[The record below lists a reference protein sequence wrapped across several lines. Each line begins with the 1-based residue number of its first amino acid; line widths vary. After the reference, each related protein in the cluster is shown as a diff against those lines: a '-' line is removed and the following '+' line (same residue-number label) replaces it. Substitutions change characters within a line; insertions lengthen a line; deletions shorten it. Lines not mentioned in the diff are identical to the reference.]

1 MCAIT
6 SVYYSTMPI
15 EPNTYNEK
23 ELIQALQDTARRDA
37 AFSVLVKLYSKQ
49 LYWQIRRM
57 VLNHDDSDDILQNTF
72 IKVLN
77 SIHNFRGDSQLSTWL
92 HRIAINET
100 LTFLNHKQAETVS
113 LDSEEGSIAE
123 QLESDSLFS
132 GSHADALLQEAITRL
147 PQKQR
152 LIFNMKYYDDM
163 KYEQISEILGT
174 SVGALKASYHIAVK
188 KIESYLLENN

>member
-1 MCAIT
+1 MSIVA
-6 SVYYSTMPI
+6 
-15 EPNTYNEK
+15 NTYDEK
-23 ELIQALQDTARRDA
+23 ELIQALQDNVRRDA
-37 AFSVLVKLYSKQ
+37 AFAILVKLYSEQ

-57 VLNHDDSDDILQNTF
+57 VLNHYDSDDILQNTF

-113 LDSEEGSIAE
+113 LDSEEGAIAE
-123 QLESDSLFS
+123 LLEGDSLFN
-132 GSHADALLQEAITRL
+132 GSHADALLQEAIAKL

-188 KIESYLLENN
+188 KIENHLLEND

>member
-1 MCAIT
+1 
-6 SVYYSTMPI
+6 MPI
-15 EPNTYNEK
+15 AANTYDEK
-23 ELIQALQDTARRDA
+23 ELISALQDSHRRDA
-37 AFSVLVKLYSKQ
+37 AFSTLVKLYSEQ

-77 SIHNFRGDSQLSTWL
+77 NINNFRGDSQLSTWL

-100 LTFLNHKQAETVS
+100 LTFLNRKQAETVS
-113 LDSEEGSIAE
+113 LDSEDGAIAE
-123 QLESDSLFS
+123 QLESDTHFN
-132 GSHADALLQEAITRL
+132 GSHADALFQEAIARL
-147 PQKQR
+147 PKKQR

-163 KYEQISEILGT
+163 KYEEISEILGT

-188 KIESYLLENN
+188 KIESYLTEND

>member
-1 MCAIT
+1 
-6 SVYYSTMPI
+6 MPI

-37 AFSVLVKLYSKQ
+37 AFSILVKLYSKQ

-123 QLESDSLFS
+123 QLESDTLFS

-174 SVGALKASYHIAVK
+174 TVGALKASYHIAVK

>member
-132 GSHADALLQEAITRL
+132 GNHADALLQEAITRL

>member
-37 AFSVLVKLYSKQ
+37 AFSVLMKLYSKQ